1 MAQGDPMS
9 WAQWRLLVTTYLR
22 PHRRLVAALAVALFA
37 TIALQVVTP
46 QVIRVFIDR
55 ATAPERRPIAALAGL
70 YVGAVLLQQAFRV
83 VTAWLG
89 EVVGWLTT
97 NQLRAD
103 LMAHCLGL
111 DPGFHATHPPGEMI
125 ERVDGDVT
133 GLSQFFAQFLLTVVG
148 NVLLLV
154 GVLVVVTV
162 QNPFAGAV
170 LCGFALVALASLI
183 AIRRIA
189 AKPAERMREVSAS
202 LFGYLEERLVAT
214 QDIRSSAA
222 EAHVFRGFY
231 DRARERI
238 RRATRVRIANS
249 FAASVNN
256 LLAFVANALAYAL
269 PAVLVGR
276 GRITLGGAFVLYFY
290 TQLLMQP
297 LTNVSDQVQG
307 LQQAIAGG
315 RRVLAVLDLR
325 SDVVDGPGADLPAG
339 ALAVTFDAVG
349 FGYGDDPDVLDGIS
363 IDLRPGEVLGIVGR
377 TGSGKSTIA
386 RLLVR
391 LHDPRR
397 GAVRVGGV
405 DVRDLTKAQLR
416 SRVALVTQEVHVLR
430 ARVRD
435 NVTLFDP
442 SVPDDRILAAVDR
455 LGLGPWFAR
464 LPDGLDTVVGE
475 GGAGVSAGEAQLL
488 SFGRAFLADPSV
500 VVLDEAASR
509 LDRITEALL
518 EAAVD
523 RLLDGRTGIVIAHRL
538 ATLERCDTI
547 AILEHGRVVEYGGRA
562 ALADDPSS
570 HFGRLLRTGLDVVP
584 T

>member
-1 MAQGDPMS
+1 MS

-22 PHRRLVAALAVALFA
+22 PHRRLVVALAGALFA
-37 TIALQVVTP
+37 TIGLQVVTP
-46 QVIRVFIDR
+46 QVIRVFLDR
-55 ATAPERRPIAALAGL
+55 ATSPERRPIAALAAL
-70 YVGAVLLQQAFRV
+70 YVGAVLLQQGFRV

-89 EVVGWLTT
+89 EIVGWLTT

-103 LMAHCLGL
+103 LMAHCLAL
-111 DPGFHATHPPGEMI
+111 DPDFHATHTPGEMI

-154 GVLVVVTV
+154 GVLVVVSI
-162 QNPFAGAV
+162 QHPPAGAV
-170 LCGFALVALASLI
+170 LVGFAVLALASLV
-183 AIRRIA
+183 AVRRVA
-189 AKPAERMREVSAS
+189 AGPAERMREASAA

-214 QDIRSSAA
+214 QDIRSCAA

-238 RRATRVRIANS
+238 RRATRARIANS
-249 FAASVNN
+249 FAAATNSI
-256 LLAFVANALAYAL
+256 LAFVANVLAYAL

-276 GRITLGGAFVLYFY
+276 GRLTIGGAFVLYFY

-315 RRVLAVLDLR
+315 RRVLALLDLR
-325 SDVVDGPGADLPAG
+325 SGVVDGPGAELPPG
-339 ALAVTFDAVG
+339 PGPLAVTFEAVA
-349 FGYGDDPDVLDGIS
+349 FGYGDDPDVVDGIDL
-363 IDLRPGEVLGIVGR
+363 DLRPGEVLGIVGR
-377 TGSGKSTIA
+377 TGSGKSTLA

-397 GAVRVGGV
+397 GAIRLGGI
-405 DVRDLTKAQLR
+405 DVRELTKAQLR
-416 SRVALVTQEVHVLR
+416 SRVAVVTQEVHVLR
-430 ARVRD
+430 ASVRD
-435 NVTLFDP
+435 NLTLFDT
-442 SVPDDRILAAVDR
+442 SVDDDRILDAVDR
-455 LGLGPWFAR
+455 LGLGPWFER
-464 LPDGLDTVVGE
+464 LPEGLHTVVGE
-475 GGAGVSAGEAQLL
+475 GGAGLSAGEAQLL

-518 EAAVD
+518 EGAVD
-523 RLLDGRTGIVIAHRL
+523 RLLDGRTGVVIAHRL
-538 ATLERCDTI
+538 ATLARCDTI
-547 AILEHGRVVEYGGRA
+547 AVLEHGRLVEYGDRT